1 MPKCYSKCR
10 KVPESLCTHEE
21 CRYING
27 AIYKYCRLS
36 HKYKMDENCI
46 AQPKP
51 EPVKERTRKKKNK
64 VDTSNTRKQRIRE
77 DAAAKIGKFMRNVD
91 PNKRRALFLKS
102 ICSDAGVCIAFGK
115 ENNKIK
121 EHFAGFVD
129 VKYIKSPIKRIGHPS
144 QNGFVNEIT
153 YERNGYVANSIL
165 KSSAN
170 KSADN
175 LMFEYLVGQYINKKS
190 RAFPCFIETY
200 GWFLYE
206 NPDIWTTM
214 KTNKTISDTSIL
226 KTLQIQPAQ
235 IRSPSSMEIA
245 CTNSKYISILIQ
257 HIKEAMSLKSML
269 DNRDF
274 VNNDLLYVLYQI
286 YMPLSTLANQFNH
299 YDLHRENVLIYEPIK
314 GKYID
319 YRYVL
324 DDSTEIKFKSPYI
337 AKMIDYGR
345 SFFKDDDSTNQL
357 TNSSISIYE
366 TICKIK
372 KCGKNCGA
380 DVGFA
385 NVVPEDFP
393 GSFYYISSSK
403 RNMSHDLR
411 LLYEL
416 NKFNNIKNAVT
427 NKVAYGVG
435 IKSKEEK
442 HFGTIENVDSGLPKK
457 IANVIDAHDAIKK
470 EILSKKNIDH
480 NEEVYVSME
489 SIGSLTIY
497 QDGRDM
503 VFSPKQ

>member
-1 MPKCYSKCR
+1 MTKCYSKCR

-21 CRYING
+21 CKYING
-27 AIYKYCRLS
+27 AKYKYCRLS

-51 EPVKERTRKKKNK
+51 ERTRRKKNK
-64 VDTSNTRKQRIRE
+64 LDTSYTRKQKVRE
-77 DAAAKIGKFMRNVD
+77 DAAEKIGKFMRNVD

-121 EHFAGFVD
+121 EHFAGFID
-129 VKYIKSPIKRIGHPS
+129 VKYIKTPIKRIGHPS

-153 YERNGYVANSIL
+153 YENNGYVANSIL

-170 KSADN
+170 KNADN

-190 RAFPCFIETY
+190 RVFPCFIETY

-206 NPDIWTTM
+206 NPNTWNTM
-214 KTNKTISDTSIL
+214 KQKKTITDTSIL
-226 KTLQIQPAQ
+226 KTLEIQPAQ

-245 CTNSKYISILIQ
+245 CTNSKYICILIQ
-257 HIKEAMSLKSML
+257 HVKEAMSLKSML
-269 DNRDF
+269 ANTDF

-286 YMPLSTLANQFNH
+286 YMPLATLANHFNH
-299 YDLHRENVLIYEPIK
+299 YDLHRENVLIYQPIK
-314 GKYID
+314 GKYIQ
-319 YRYVL
+319 YKYLL
-324 DDSTEIKFKSPYI
+324 DNGDVVEFKSPYI
-337 AKMIDYGR
+337 VKFIDYGR
-345 SFFKDDDSTNQL
+345 SFFKDEESTNPL
-357 TNSSISIYE
+357 TNSSFSIYE

-372 KCGKNCGA
+372 KCGKNCG
-380 DVGFA
+380 DKVGFG

-411 LLYEL
+411 LLHEL
-416 NKFNNIKNAVT
+416 KNFNNIKNPVT

-435 IKSKEEK
+435 VKTRSEK
-442 HFGTIENVDSGLPKK
+442 HFGTIENVNSGLPKK
-457 IANVIDAHDAIKK
+457 IVNVIDAHDALKK
-470 EILSKKNIDH
+470 EILLKKHRKN
-480 NEEVYVSME
+480 NEELYASMV
-489 SIGSLTIY
+489 SIGTLTIY

-503 VFSPKQ
+503 DFVPTISK

>member
-1 MPKCYSKCR
+1 MTKCYSKCR

-21 CRYING
+21 CKYING
-27 AIYKYCRLS
+27 AKYKYCRLS

-51 EPVKERTRKKKNK
+51 ERTRRKKNK
-64 VDTSNTRKQRIRE
+64 LDTSYTRKQKVRE
-77 DAAAKIGKFMRNVD
+77 DAAEKIGKFMRNVD
-91 PNKRRALFLKS
+91 PDKRRALFLKS

-121 EHFAGFVD
+121 EHFAGFID

-153 YERNGYVANSIL
+153 YENNGYVANSIL

-170 KSADN
+170 KNADN

-190 RAFPCFIETY
+190 RVFPCFIETY

-206 NPDIWTTM
+206 NPNTWNTM
-214 KTNKTISDTSIL
+214 KQNKTITDTSIL
-226 KTLQIQPAQ
+226 KTLEIQPAQ

-245 CTNSKYISILIQ
+245 CTNSKYICILIQ
-257 HIKEAMSLKSML
+257 HVKEAMSLKSML
-269 DNRDF
+269 ANTDF

-286 YMPLSTLANQFNH
+286 YMPLATLANHFNH
-299 YDLHRENVLIYEPIK
+299 YDLHRENVLIYQPIK
-314 GKYID
+314 GKYIQ
-319 YRYVL
+319 YRYLL
-324 DDSTEIKFKSPYI
+324 DNGDVVEFKSPYI
-337 AKMIDYGR
+337 AKLIDYGR
-345 SFFKDDDSTNQL
+345 SFFKDEESTNPL
-357 TNSSISIYE
+357 TNSSFSIYE

-372 KCGKNCGA
+372 KCGKNCG
-380 DVGFA
+380 DKVGFG

-411 LLYEL
+411 LLHEL
-416 NKFNNIKNAVT
+416 KNFNNIKNPVT

-435 IKSKEEK
+435 VKTRSEK
-442 HFGTIENVDSGLPKK
+442 HFGTIENVNSGLPKK
-457 IANVIDAHDAIKK
+457 IVNVIDAHDALKK
-470 EILSKKNIDH
+470 EILLKKHRKN
-480 NEEVYVSME
+480 NEELYASMV
-489 SIGSLTIY
+489 SIGTLTIY

-503 VFSPKQ
+503 DFVPTISK

>member
-10 KVPESLCTHEE
+10 KVPETLCTHEE

-27 AIYKYCRLS
+27 AKYQYCRLS

-51 EPVKERTRKKKNK
+51 ELVKERTRKKKNK

-102 ICSDAGVCIAFGK
+102 ICSDAGVCISFGK
-115 ENNKIK
+115 ENKKIK
-121 EHFAGFVD
+121 EHFHGFID
-129 VKYIKSPIKRIGHPS
+129 VKYIKSPIKRIGNPS

-153 YERNGYVANSIL
+153 YENNGYVANAIL

-170 KSADN
+170 ESSDN

-190 RAFPCFIETY
+190 RAFPCFVETY

-214 KTNKTISDTSIL
+214 KNNKTISNTSIL
-226 KTLQIQPAQ
+226 KTLQIQPAH
-235 IRSPSSMEIA
+235 IRSPTSMEIA

-257 HIKEAMSLKSML
+257 HIKEAMSLQSML
-269 DNRDF
+269 DNEDF

-286 YMPLSTLANQFNH
+286 YMPLATLANNFNH
-299 YDLHRENVLIYEPIK
+299 YDLHRENVLIYKPIK

-319 YRYVL
+319 YCYVL
-324 DDSTEIKFKSPYI
+324 NDSTEIKFKSPYI

-345 SFFKDDDSTNQL
+345 CFFKDDESTNPY
-357 TNSSISIYE
+357 TNSSMAIYE

-372 KCGKNCGA
+372 KCEPNCGQ
-380 DVGFA
+380 DVGFG
-385 NVVPEDFP
+385 NVSPEDFP

-411 LLYEL
+411 LLHEL
-416 NKFNNIKNAVT
+416 KKYNNIKNPVT
-427 NKVAYGVG
+427 NKVDYGVG
-435 IKSKEEK
+435 IKTRDEK
-442 HFGTIENVDSGLPKK
+442 HYGTIENVDSGLPKK
-457 IANVIDAHDAIKK
+457 IVNVIDAHAAIKK
-470 EILSKKNIDH
+470 EILSKRHMKN
-480 NEEVYVSME
+480 NQEVYAGME
-489 SIGSLTIY
+489 SVGALTIY

-503 VFSPKQ
+503 VFLPK